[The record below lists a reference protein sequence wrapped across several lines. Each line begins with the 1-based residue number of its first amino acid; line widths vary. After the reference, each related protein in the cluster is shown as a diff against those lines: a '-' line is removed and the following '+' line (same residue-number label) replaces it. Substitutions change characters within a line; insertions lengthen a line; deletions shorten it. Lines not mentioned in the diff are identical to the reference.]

1 MDITERKRME
11 EELRQAKEA
20 AEAASRA
27 KSAGPCLPAIRR
39 ANVSLRILV
48 AEDNELS
55 AEVLEQILIRHGHE
69 VRLANNGREALSLVE
84 EGCYD
89 LLLLDVHL
97 PELDGFQVVPAL
109 REARAERWR
118 TFACDRFDGGPA
130 RKVDRERCLAA
141 GVDEFLTKP
150 VRSAELWAAMDRVV
164 GVRGQTAEVRG
175 QRSEVS
181 PARQKFQELHS
192 RAGGQK
198 PDAAPLAPDL
208 GPPTSGPGLLD
219 LPVLLAG
226 CGGDAGLLKKMC
238 QTLQSRVP
246 ERLATLHAA
255 LRNQR
260 RPRLARSGAQILRP
274 VVGVF
279 HDRRRPSGQPG
290 RYCSSPPLDEA
301 LPVLEELEKMANEL
315 VQLAGELSLDALLDH
330 MRER

>member
-1 MDITERKRME
+1 ME

-39 ANVSLRILV
+39 ANVSLRILI

-55 AEVLEQILIRHGHE
+55 AKVLEQILIRHGHQ
-69 VRLANNGREALSLVE
+69 VRLANNGREALSLAE
-84 EGCYD
+84 EGNCD

-97 PELDGFQVVPAL
+97 PALDGFQVVWAL
-109 REARAERWR
+109 REREQCAGGHLPVIALTARS
-118 TFACDRFDGGPA
+118 

-164 GVRGQTAEVRG
+164 GVRGQRAEVRG
-175 QRSEVS
+175 QRSEVRGQRAEVS

-198 PDAAPLAPDL
+198 PDAGAPLAPDL
-208 GPPTSGPGLLD
+208 GPPPSGPGLLD

-238 QTLQSRVP
+238 QTLQTRVP
-246 ERLATLHAA
+246 ERLATLRAA
-255 LRNQR
+255 LRDQDVPGLR
-260 RPRLARSGAQILRP
+260 EAAHKFCGLLSEFSTIAGDQAGSLEDIAARAS
-274 VVGVF
+274 
-279 HDRRRPSGQPG
+279 
-290 RYCSSPPLDEA
+290 LDEA